1 MALRVV
7 SGVAICHSLVSVTT
21 DTNKIAFGEVK
32 LSRDLGECAHIT
44 KGDVRGGRVGVW
56 GFYHRTLG

>member
-1 MALRVV
+1 MRVV
-7 SGVAICHSLVSVTT
+7 WGLAIGNSLVFVTK
-21 DTNKIAFGEVK
+21 DTNKIAFGKVK